1 LRLAGPFV
9 PGEVRDMTD
18 SFGAR
23 LRQQRERKRVTIASI
38 VEQTKISHSLLEALE
53 RDDLSHWPVGIYRRS
68 YVRAYARYIGL
79 DPERVLQEFLALHP
93 EPFDGIE
100 TMHRDA
106 VHGTERPPT
115 RLRCLLRAMAGWLR
129 GSGQGQAGA
138 DPHETG
144 QPSLARAAVRLAASA
159 EEASAADAI
168 VQPARAEPDLPAAA
182 ELCKE
187 IGRVLEIGELPPLI
201 ERAAAILDAEGLV
214 VWVWDAPRS
223 ELKPAVVHGYS
234 DEMRARMSRVR
245 RDGDNATAA
254 AFRTGQL
261 QAVSSTVQVTGALAA
276 PLLTPGGC
284 VGVLAVELRDGR
296 ERSESVRA
304 LTTMF
309 AAQLATLTGS
319 VPLARAVNA

>member
-1 LRLAGPFV
+1 VA
-9 PGEVRDMTD
+9 GEVCDMTD
-18 SFGAR
+18 SFGTR
-23 LRQQRERKRVTIASI
+23 LRQQRELKRVTLASI
-38 VEQTKISHSLLEALE
+38 AEQTKISHSLLEALE
-53 RDDLSHWPVGIYRRS
+53 RDDLSHWPIGIYRRS
-68 YVRAYARYIGL
+68 YIRTYARYVGL
-79 DPERVLQEFLALHP
+79 DPERVLREFLEAYP
-93 EPFDGIE
+93 EPFDGME

-106 VHGTERPPT
+106 DRGAERPPT
-115 RLRCLLRAMAGWLR
+115 RLRCLLRSLAGWLR
-129 GSGQGQAGA
+129 GSGQPGA
-138 DPHETG
+138 DPDEMG
-144 QPSLARAAVRLAASA
+144 QPSLARAAVRHAASA
-159 EEASAADAI
+159 DEASALDAVI
-168 VQPARAEPDLPAAA
+168 QPPPAEPDLPAAA

-214 VWVWDAPRS
+214 VWVWDAQRS
-223 ELKPAVVHGYS
+223 ELKPAVTHGYS
-234 DEMRARMSRVR
+234 DEMRARMPRVR

-254 AFRTGQL
+254 ALRTGQL
-261 QAVSSTVQVTGALAA
+261 QVVSSTDQATGALAA